1 MTMQP
6 IYQTFLAL
14 LFAHVLGDFPLQ
26 TGRMVRGK
34 IEFRV
39 AAFLR
44 HSLVH
49 LILAAAALALFTPLL
64 LTQARVTV
72 ALAVLILGHLVLDF
86 AKSAVVRQK
95 PQLDGALLYISDQLL
110 HVVIVA
116 LAAIIAVQHAPPF
129 AALLEFWND
138 VRDTVLVY
146 LVVVAATVFP
156 AGYLIRYLLQPLSRQ
171 LAASR
176 DYQTQHFDSL
186 EGLSNAGLYLGWLE
200 RGLLVIAF
208 AMGSF
213 TAVGL
218 IIGAKSVARFPEFK
232 SRAFAEYFLIG
243 TLISVAIAAVGGW
256 ALRTILL
263 MVD

>member
-1 MTMQP
+1 MQP
-6 IYQTFLAL
+6 FYQAFLAL

-34 IEFRV
+34 IDFRLS
-39 AAFLR
+39 AYLR

-49 LILAAAALALFTPLL
+49 LLVSTAALAVFTPLPL
-64 LTQARVTV
+64 SHPATLS
-72 ALAVLILGHLVLDF
+72 ALGLLILGHLALDF
-86 AKSAVVRQK
+86 AKAAVVRLK
-95 PQLDGALLYISDQLL
+95 PEADGAMLYISDQLL
-110 HVVIVA
+110 HVLVVGFAAA
-116 LAAIIAVQHAPPF
+116 LAVQSLPP
-129 AALLEFWND
+129 AAELAGLWMEVN
-138 VRDTVLVY
+138 DTVLVY
-146 LVVVAATVFP
+146 LVVIAATVFP

-171 LAASR
+171 LAAAR
-176 DYQTQHFDSL
+176 DYQTPPLDSL

-200 RGLLVIAF
+200 RGLLVVAF

-243 TLISVAIAAVGGW
+243 TLISVAIAACGGFVLQNALELVG
-256 ALRTILL
+256 
-263 MVD
+263 

>member
-1 MTMQP
+1 MQP
-6 IYQTFLAL
+6 FYQAFLAL

-34 IEFRV
+34 IAFRPS
-39 AAFLR
+39 AFVR

-49 LILAAAALALFTPLL
+49 LVVSVAALAIFTPLIL
-64 LTQARVTV
+64 WHPDTLS
-72 ALAVLILGHLVLDF
+72 ALALLIFGHLALDL
-86 AKSAVVRQK
+86 AKSVVVRRK
-95 PQLDGALLYISDQLL
+95 PELDGATLYLSDQLL

-116 LAAIIAVQHAPPF
+116 LAAAVAVRSLPP
-129 AALLEFWND
+129 ATALYGLWSD
-138 VRDTVLVY
+138 VSDNVLVY
-146 LVVVAATVFP
+146 VVVIAATVFP

-176 DYQTQHFDSL
+176 DYQTQHYESL
-186 EGLSNAGLYLGWLE
+186 EGLGNAGLYLGWLE
-200 RGLLVIAF
+200 RGLLVVAF

-243 TLISVAIAAVGGW
+243 TLISVAIAAAGGW
-256 ALRTILL
+256 VLRTVLHLIG
-263 MVD
+263 

>member
-1 MTMQP
+1 MQP
-6 IYQTFLAL
+6 FYQAFLAL

-26 TGRMVRGK
+26 TGRMIRGK
-34 IEFRV
+34 VDFRLT
-39 AAFLR
+39 AFLH

-49 LILAAAALALFTPLL
+49 VILSAAALAVFTPLVL
-64 LTQARVTV
+64 WHKAAAS
-72 ALAVLILGHLVLDF
+72 ALALLILGHLALDF
-86 AKSAVVRQK
+86 AKSAVVRLK
-95 PQLDGALLYISDQLL
+95 PELDGAKLYVSDQLL

-116 LAAIIAVQHAPPF
+116 LAAAVAVRTAPP
-129 AALLEFWND
+129 ATTLYGLWNEVSD
-138 VRDTVLVY
+138 IVLVY
-146 LVVVAATVFP
+146 IVVITATVFP

-171 LAASR
+171 LGASR
-176 DYQTQHFDSL
+176 DYQTPQYDSL

-200 RGLLVIAF
+200 RGLLVVAF

-243 TLISVAIAAVGGW
+243 TLISVAIAAGGGW
-256 ALRTILL
+256 VLRTVLQL
-263 MVD
+263 VD

>member
-1 MTMQP
+1 MQP
-6 IYQTFLAL
+6 VYQVFLAL
-14 LFAHVLGDFPLQ
+14 FLAHVLGDFPLQ

-34 IEFRV
+34 IAFRP
-39 AAFLR
+39 ASYLS
-44 HSLVH
+44 HSVMHLVVSVT
-49 LILAAAALALFTPLL
+49 ALALFTTLPLWHAATVAALALL
-64 LTQARVTV
+64 L
-72 ALAVLILGHLVLDF
+72 LGHLTLDF
-86 AKSAVVRQK
+86 AKSAVIRRYSN
-95 PQLDGALLYISDQLL
+95 LDGALLYVSDQIV
-110 HVVIVA
+110 HVLIVA
-116 LAAIIAVQHAPPF
+116 LAAVIAVQEAPSPG
-129 AALLEFWND
+129 AMLRFWNE
-138 VRDTVLVY
+138 VRETVLVY
-146 LVVVAATVFP
+146 LAVVAATVFP

-176 DYQTQHFDSL
+176 DYQTEHYNSL

-243 TLISVAIAAVGGW
+243 TLISVAIAAGGGW
-256 ALRTILL
+256 VLRMALLS
-263 MVD
+263 V

>member
-1 MTMQP
+1 MQP
-6 IYQTFLAL
+6 FYQAFLAL

-34 IEFRV
+34 LDFRLT
-39 AAFLR
+39 AFLR

-49 LILAAAALALFTPLL
+49 LIVSAAALALFTPLIL
-64 LTQARVTV
+64 WHPATLS
-72 ALAVLILGHLVLDF
+72 ALALLILGHLALDF
-86 AKSAVVRQK
+86 AKSAVVRLK
-95 PQLDGALLYISDQLL
+95 PDLDGAKLYISDQLM

-116 LAAIIAVQHAPPF
+116 LAAAVAVRTVPQVAT
-129 AALLEFWND
+129 LYGLWNEIS
-138 VRDTVLVY
+138 DTVLVY
-146 LVVVAATVFP
+146 IVVIAATVFP

-176 DYQTQHFDSL
+176 DYQTQHYDSL

-243 TLISVAIAAVGGW
+243 TLISVAIAAAGGW
-256 ALRTILL
+256 VLRTVLSV
-263 MVD
+263 VD

>member
-1 MTMQP
+1 MQP
-6 IYQTFLAL
+6 YYQVFLAL

-26 TGRMVRGK
+26 TGHMVSGK
-34 IEFRV
+34 VAFR
-39 AAFLR
+39 AASYLR

-49 LILAAAALALFTPLL
+49 LFVSAAALVLFTPLVL
-64 LTQARVTV
+64 WQAP
-72 ALAVLILGHLVLDF
+72 ALASLALLIAGHLALDLG
-86 AKSAVVRQK
+86 KSAIIRSR
-95 PQLDGALLYISDQLL
+95 PRLDGALLYAADQLL
-110 HVVIVA
+110 HVVFVA
-116 LAAIIAVQHAPPF
+116 VAAVVAVQTAPTGGELIGVWTR
-129 AALLEFWND
+129 AS
-138 VRDTVLVY
+138 DTVLVY

-176 DYQTQHFDSL
+176 DGQAQQFDSL

-243 TLISVAIAAVGGW
+243 TLISVAIAALGGW
-256 ALRTILL
+256 VLRTALL
-263 MVD
+263 LTG

>member
-1 MTMQP
+1 MQLF
-6 IYQTFLAL
+6 YQVFLAL

-26 TGRMVRGK
+26 SGRMVRGK
-34 IEFRV
+34 I
-39 AAFLR
+39 AYQSGAFLR

-49 LILAAAALALFTPLL
+49 LLLAAAAILVFTPLAL
-64 LTQARVTV
+64 LEPATAT
-72 ALAVLILGHLVLDF
+72 ALLILVAGHLVLDLG
-86 AKSAVVRQK
+86 KSAAIRRN
-95 PQLDGALLYISDQLL
+95 PNSDGALLYIADQLL
-110 HVVIVA
+110 HVALVA
-116 LAAIIAVQHAPPF
+116 VAAAVAVQALPP
-129 AALLEFWND
+129 AAEVLAFWD
-138 VRDTVLVY
+138 EVRNTVLVY
-146 LVVVAATVFP
+146 AVVIVATVFP
-156 AGYLIRYLLQPLSRQ
+156 AGYLIRYLLRPLSQQ

-200 RGLLVIAF
+200 RALLVIAF

-263 MVD
+263 LVH

>member
-1 MTMQP
+1 MQLF
-6 IYQTFLAL
+6 YQVFLTL
-14 LFAHVLGDFPLQ
+14 LLAHVLGDFPFQ
-26 TGRMVRGK
+26 SGRMVRGK
-34 IEFRV
+34 I
-39 AAFLR
+39 AYQAGAFLR
-44 HSLVH
+44 HSMIH
-49 LILAAAALALFTPLL
+49 LLLAAAALLVFTPLL
-64 LTQARVTV
+64 LHQPATAM
-72 ALAVLILGHLVLDF
+72 ALAVLVGGHLALDL
-86 AKSAVVRQK
+86 AKSAVIRRN
-95 PQLDGALLYISDQLL
+95 PDLDGALLYIADQLL
-110 HVVIVA
+110 HVAIVA
-116 LAAIIAVQHAPPF
+116 LAAALAVQALPPV
-129 AALLEFWND
+129 AEVLGFWNQ

-146 LVVVAATVFP
+146 GVVVVATVFP

-176 DYQTQHFDSL
+176 EYQQTQHFDSL

-243 TLISVAIAAVGGW
+243 TLISVAIAAAGGW
-256 ALRTILL
+256 SLRTILAL
-263 MVD
+263 VV

>member
-1 MTMQP
+1 MQP
-6 IYQTFLAL
+6 LYQTFLAL

-39 AAFLR
+39 ASFLQ

-49 LILAAAALALFTPLL
+49 FVLSAAALALFTPLVFG
-64 LTQARVTV
+64 QAPVLA
-72 ALAVLILGHLVLDF
+72 ALAVLILGHLALDF
-86 AKSAVVRQK
+86 AKSGVVRQR
-95 PQLDGALLYISDQLL
+95 PELDGALLYVSDQLL
-110 HVVIVA
+110 HVAIVA
-116 LAAIIAVQHAPPF
+116 LAAIIAVQNAPP
-129 AALLEFWND
+129 LEAVLGFWND

-156 AGYLIRYLLQPLSRQ
+156 AGYLIRYLLRPLSRQ
-171 LAASR
+171 LATSR

-243 TLISVAIAAVGGW
+243 TLISVAIAAGGGW

-263 MVD
+263 LVD

>member
-1 MTMQP
+1 MQP
-6 IYQTFLAL
+6 FYQAFLAL

-34 IEFRV
+34 IGFRLS
-39 AAFLR
+39 AFLR

-49 LILAAAALALFTPLL
+49 LVVAAAAVAVFTPLVL
-64 LTQARVTV
+64 WHPLTLS
-72 ALAVLILGHLVLDF
+72 ALAVLILGHLGLDF
-86 AKSAVVRQK
+86 AKSAVVRRK
-95 PQLDGALLYISDQLL
+95 PELDGATLYVSDQLL

-116 LAAIIAVQHAPPF
+116 MAAAVAVRYLPP
-129 AALLEFWND
+129 AASFYGMWSD
-138 VRDTVLVY
+138 VSDIVLVY
-146 LVVVAATVFP
+146 VVVISATVFP
-156 AGYLIRYLLQPLSRQ
+156 AGYLIRYLLRPLSRQ
-171 LAASR
+171 LATSR
-176 DYQTQHFDSL
+176 DYQAPHHDSL

-200 RGLLVIAF
+200 RGLLVVAF

-243 TLISVAIAAVGGW
+243 TLISVAIAAGGGW
-256 ALRTILL
+256 VLRTALHLL
-263 MVD
+263 D

>member
-1 MTMQP
+1 MQP
-6 IYQTFLAL
+6 YYQAFLAL

-26 TGRMVRGK
+26 TGRMVHGK
-34 IEFRV
+34 IAFRPM
-39 AAFLR
+39 AFLR

-49 LILAAAALALFTPLL
+49 LIVSAAALALFTPLIL
-64 LTQARVTV
+64 WKPATAS
-72 ALAVLILGHLVLDF
+72 ALALLILGHLALDF
-86 AKSAVVRQK
+86 AKSAVVRLQPK
-95 PQLDGALLYISDQLL
+95 LDGATLYVSDQLL

-116 LAAIIAVQHAPPF
+116 LAAAVAAQTVPP
-129 AALLEFWND
+129 AATLYGLWNE
-138 VRDTVLVY
+138 VRDTVLIYIVII
-146 LVVVAATVFP
+146 AATVFP

-176 DYQTQHFDSL
+176 DDQIQHYDSL

-200 RGLLVIAF
+200 RGLLVVAF

-243 TLISVAIAAVGGW
+243 TLISVAIAAAGGW
-256 ALRTILL
+256 VLRTVLHFA
-263 MVD
+263 D

>member
-1 MTMQP
+1 MQP
-6 IYQTFLAL
+6 YYQVFLAL
-14 LFAHVLGDFPLQ
+14 LLAHVLGDFPLQ

-34 IEFRV
+34 AGFQPG
-39 AAFLR
+39 AFLR
-44 HSLVH
+44 HSAVH
-49 LILAAAALALFTPLL
+49 LVVSTAALIVFTPLSFRHGAPWAAIGL
-64 LTQARVTV
+64 LVT
-72 ALAVLILGHLVLDF
+72 GHLALDLT
-86 AKSAVVRQK
+86 KSAVIRRYPDV
-95 PQLDGALLYISDQLL
+95 DGALLYVSDQLL

-116 LAAIIAVQHAPPF
+116 VAAAVALQ
-129 AALLEFWND
+129 AALPAPEMLGFWTAH
-138 VRDTVLVY
+138 REAVLAY
-146 LVVVAATVFP
+146 LVIVAATVFP

-176 DYQTQHFDSL
+176 DDQVLQKDSL

-243 TLISVAIAAVGGW
+243 TLISVTIAAVGGW
-256 ALRTILL
+256 VLHTVLRMTG
-263 MVD
+263 

>member
-1 MTMQP
+1 MQAF
-6 IYQTFLAL
+6 YQAFLAL

-34 IEFRV
+34 IDFRLT
-39 AAFLR
+39 AFLR

-49 LILAAAALALFTPLL
+49 LIVSAAALAVFTPLTLWHTATVSAL
-64 LTQARVTV
+64 L
-72 ALAVLILGHLVLDF
+72 LLILGHLSLDF
-86 AKSAVVRQK
+86 AKSAVIRLK
-95 PQLDGALLYISDQLL
+95 PELDGARLYVSDQLL
-110 HVVIVA
+110 HVVVVA
-116 LAAIIAVQHAPPF
+116 LAAAVAVRTAPP
-129 AALLEFWND
+129 AATLYGQWNEVSD
-138 VRDTVLVY
+138 IVLVY
-146 LVVVAATVFP
+146 IVVIAAAVFP

-176 DYQTQHFDSL
+176 DYQPPHYDSL

-200 RGLLVIAF
+200 RGLLVVAF

-243 TLISVAIAAVGGW
+243 TLISVAIAAAGGW
-256 ALRTILL
+256 ALRTVLHL
-263 MVD
+263 VD

>member
-1 MTMQP
+1 MQLY
-6 IYQTFLAL
+6 YQVFLAL

-26 TGRMVRGK
+26 SGRMVRGK
-34 IEFRV
+34 LAFRTGS
-39 AAFLR
+39 FLR

-49 LILAAAALALFTPLL
+49 LVLAAAALAIFTPLVL
-64 LTQARVTV
+64 RQPATAA
-72 ALAVLILGHLVLDF
+72 ALATLVLGHLALDL
-86 AKSAVVRQK
+86 AKSAMIRHRAE
-95 PQLDGALLYISDQLL
+95 LDGALLYASDQLL
-110 HVVIVA
+110 HVVVVA
-116 LAAIIAVQHAPPF
+116 LAAAIAVEALPPM
-129 AALLEFWND
+129 ATVLEFWNN
-138 VRDTVLVY
+138 VRNVVLVY
-146 LVVVAATVFP
+146 GVVIAATVFP

-176 DYQTQHFDSL
+176 DFQTQHFDSL

-243 TLISVAIAAVGGW
+243 TLVSVAIAAAGGW
-256 ALRTILL
+256 VLRTILL
-263 MVD
+263 LLG